1 MELIEILKA
10 DYERFPVN
18 PTYSIYA
25 PDVYFKDP
33 MTEFWG
39 GDRYQ
44 QMISW
49 MERWFLNI
57 KMDLHHIQQEGNTIH
72 TRWTLHWNTPL
83 PWKPRISI
91 PGSSELQIN
100 ENGLINSH
108 IDRWDIS
115 RLDVLK
121 QHIALRAGNRE

>member
-1 MELIEILKA
+1 MEIIDILKA

-18 PTYSIYA
+18 QNYDIYA
-25 PDVYFKDP
+25 ENVYFKDP
-33 MTEFWG
+33 MTEFRG

-44 QMISW
+44 QMISL
-49 MERWFLNI
+49 MERWFFNI
-57 KMDLHHIQQEGNTIH
+57 KMDLHHIEQDGNTIH

-91 PGSSELQIN
+91 PGSSELKIN
-100 ENGLINSH
+100 ENGLICSH
-108 IDRWDIS
+108 IDTWDIS

-121 QHIALRAGNRE
+121 QHIALRASRT